1 MPVSPLRP
9 WAEVRAL
16 IAIGAPLVVNNLC
29 TLALQTIDT
38 VMAGRLGAAE
48 LAAVALGG
56 NLWIPLFLFAM
67 GMLMAVSPLAAFHLG
82 AREPEA
88 VGHIARQAAWLA
100 VFVSLALI
108 AVLSLDGLVF
118 RALGLDA
125 RVIALADAFVDAIC
139 FGLPAA
145 CLYQVLRFVGAATG
159 RTVPIMVLSVAALPL
174 NAVLNWMLMYGR
186 LGVPALGAV
195 GCGWATTIVHW
206 GMCLALGLWLMRA
219 RVYRPLALC
228 ARWEWPEA
236 AELMRLL
243 RLGLPMGIGIFLEAS
258 LFGSA
263 ALMVGALG
271 TASAAAHQIAINY
284 AALMFMVPLGV
295 SLAMTVRIGH
305 ALGAGEGARVRSIG
319 TLGYALCLAFA
330 LVSAALMLAFPVSIV
345 RFYTDD
351 AAVLPIAVGLIG
363 MAAVFQVSDGLQV
376 AALGALRG
384 LRDTRAPMLIN
395 AAAYWGIGFPCAWI
409 FGIALRHGPRAVW
422 AGLVLGLTLAA
433 VLLLRRFYHLTRAR

>member
-1 MPVSPLRP
+1 M
-9 WAEVRAL
+9 
-16 IAIGAPLVVNNLC
+16 
-29 TLALQTIDT
+29 
-38 VMAGRLGAAE
+38 
-48 LAAVALGG
+48 
-56 NLWIPLFLFAM
+56 
-67 GMLMAVSPLAAFHLG
+67 AAFHVG

-88 VGHIARQAAWLA
+88 VGQIARQAAWLA
-100 VFVSLALI
+100 VLVSLALV
-108 AVLSLDGLVF
+108 AVLSLDGFVF

-125 RVIALADAFVDAIC
+125 RVMALADAFVDAIC

-159 RTVPIMVLSVAALPL
+159 RTVPIMMLSVAALPL
-174 NAVLNWMLMYGR
+174 NAVLNWVLMYGPR
-186 LGVPALGAV
+186 GPGA
-195 GCGWATTIVHW
+195 WAAAATTIVHW
-206 GMCLALGLWLMRA
+206 VMCLGLGLWLMRA
-219 RVYRPLALC
+219 PVYRPLALC
-228 ARWEWPEA
+228 LCARWEWPVA

-263 ALMVGALG
+263 ALMIGALG
-271 TASAAAHQIAINY
+271 TAPAAAHQIAINY
-284 AALMFMVPLGV
+284 AALMCMVPLGV

-305 ALGAGEGARVRSIG
+305 ALGAGGGARVRSIG

-330 LVSAALMLAFPVSIV
+330 LASAAVMLAFPVSIV

-351 AAVLPIAVGLIG
+351 PAVLPIAVGLIG

-384 LRDTRAPMLIN
+384 LRDTRGPMLIN
-395 AAAYWGIGFPCAWI
+395 AAAYWGIGFPCAWL
-409 FGIALRHGPRAVW
+409 FGIALHHGPRAVW

-433 VLLLRRFYHLTRAR
+433 MLLLGRFYRLTRAGSEKRG